1 MKQYLALVSV
11 LLTAALAV
19 PIQGIAATDPVM
31 ADSAVLG
38 ETNSQRSL
46 STVENN
52 VSIQSPITA
61 SSADVREVPSIS
73 GLYAFGGRRM
83 LPYIG
88 AGFSGGYSAEFNRS
102 LGGAPP
108 SQTDFGLRSQ
118 FGQIISPNEFQMG
131 IRIPF

>member
-1 MKQYLALVSV
+1 
-11 LLTAALAV
+11 
-19 PIQGIAATDPVM
+19 
-31 ADSAVLG
+31 
-38 ETNSQRSL
+38 
-46 STVENN
+46 
-52 VSIQSPITA
+52 
-61 SSADVREVPSIS
+61 
-73 GLYAFGGRRM
+73 M